1 MARRKGG
8 RNKGFWY
15 RANRG
20 WYVTEGK
27 RSVPLCDEDGHLKDR
42 NYDPEKAYARYLLQE
57 GPVQADGLTVERAL
71 RMYLTWLAKHGAP
84 GTYTIR
90 KRLLDD
96 FCATYGTRKA
106 AEITALDVQDWAD
119 AHPKWT
125 SNRAPIQALRRAFN
139 FCVLSARVLK
149 INPVSGIK
157 VDSVGKR
164 VTYFSP
170 EAEEAMY
177 ANAKPALATALRVCI
192 RTGARPICEFGSL
205 EARHVQETPRG
216 QVWRFPKAE
225 TKMRRKERIIYV
237 PEAIAAIVRD
247 LIAKHRTGKL
257 FRDSKGRPWTTDT
270 LGAAFSR
277 LKRKLIGLKVAIDHE
292 SVFYSCRHTF
302 AKRMLGGF
310 WGAQVSLEILAGLM
324 GNTPAVCFSHYAA
337 WSEKYVE
344 PMWAAVAGVA

>member
-1 MARRKGG
+1 MARRRGG

-27 RSVPLCDEDGHLKDR
+27 RSVPLCDEGGHLKDR
-42 NYDPEKAYARYLLQE
+42 DADPEKAYARYLIEE
-57 GPVQADGLTVERAL
+57 GPVQADGITVERAL

-84 GTYTIR
+84 GTYAIR

-96 FCATYGTRKA
+96 FSKTYGPRKA

-119 AHPKWT
+119 AHPNWT

-149 INPVSGIK
+149 TNPVSGIK

-177 ANAKPALATALRVCI
+177 ANAKPALAIALRVCI
-192 RTGARPICEFGSL
+192 RTGAPADLRIRRPGSP
-205 EARHVQETPRG
+205 PRPRNSAG
-216 QVWRFPKAE
+216 TDLA
-225 TKMRRKERIIYV
+225 V
-237 PEAIAAIVRD
+237 PEGRNQDAAEGADHLCARGHCQD
-247 LIAKHRTGKL
+247 GPAA
-257 FRDSKGRPWTTDT
+257 GRQVPDRQ
-270 LGAAFSR
+270 AVQ
-277 LKRKLIGLKVAIDHE
+277 GL
-292 SVFYSCRHTF
+292 
-302 AKRMLGGF
+302 
-310 WGAQVSLEILAGLM
+310 
-324 GNTPAVCFSHYAA
+324 
-337 WSEKYVE
+337 
-344 PMWAAVAGVA
+344 